1 MSTNFVPGTLRERIT
16 HISRQAL
23 ASGALH
29 SLPTTYE
36 FVEQKGVRF
45 VVRRLAVLERKAE
58 ARRQQAEKKTLQGV
72 DFDPFLPYEED
83 LYVTDLGEKHV
94 CLLNKFN
101 VFDHHLL
108 IVTRAF
114 EEQEA
119 LLNLEDFAALARC
132 MVEFE
137 GLAFYNGGSIAGAS
151 QRHKHL
157 QYVPL
162 PLSSEGPAIPTAP
175 LIQEALEPGK
185 ATKVALPFLCVVA
198 PLSTTFV
205 EPLSTIAEQLHATY
219 LSLFESLR
227 LRTTSLHQPVPY
239 NLLATRNWMMLVPRS
254 QEHYETISVNALGFA
269 GSLFVRNQADMDF
282 LRAAGPMRVLQEVG
296 VVPGVK

>member
-1 MSTNFVPGTLRERIT
+1 MSTNFVPGTLRERISHVT
-16 HISRQAL
+16 QQAL

-36 FVEQKGVRF
+36 FVEQAGVRF

-58 ARRQQAEKKTLQGV
+58 ARRQQEAKKTVQGV
-72 DFDPFLPYEED
+72 DFDPFLPYEDD
-83 LYVTDLGEKHV
+83 LYVADLGEKHV

-108 IVTRAF
+108 IVTKAF

-119 LLNLEDFAALARC
+119 LLNLEDFSALAHC
-132 MVEFE
+132 MSEFE
-137 GLAFYNGGSIAGAS
+137 GLAFYNGGSVAGAS

-162 PLSSEGPAIPTAP
+162 PLASEGPAIPTER
-175 LIQEALEPGK
+175 LIQEALD
-185 ATKVALPFLCVVA
+185 TKVASNAGLPFRCAVA
-198 PLSTTFV
+198 PLSASFV
-205 EPLSTIAEQLHATY
+205 APASVIAQQLHAIY
-219 LSLFESLR
+219 LSLFESLG
-227 LRTTSLHQPVPY
+227 LHTTSSLQPAPY
-239 NLLATRNWMMLVPRS
+239 NLLATCHWMMLIPRS

-269 GSLFVRNQADMDF
+269 GSLFVRNQAEMD
-282 LRAAGPMRVLQEVG
+282 LLCAAGPMQVLTEVAIASETA
-296 VVPGVK
+296 